1 MLNTP
6 GPWGYTYDGSS
17 DWSIGPADDPQGD
30 GRVAHVWDKNDE
42 RARANVSLIA
52 AAPEMLAM
60 LKRLEWEG
68 AWADSPIMPD
78 PYRACPTCHAK
89 WAIGKHDA
97 DCELAALMAK
107 AEGK

>member
-1 MLNTP
+1 VMHTK
-6 GPWGYTYDGSS
+6 GPWINCHSHVDDSSGWPLVRSTCDFERLNPYDF
-17 DWSIGPADDPQGD
+17 A
-30 GRVAHVWDKNDE
+30 
-42 RARANVSLIA
+42 LIA
-52 AAPEMLAM
+52 AAPDMLGM

-78 PYRACPTCHAK
+78 PYRACPICHAK

-97 DCELAALMAK
+97 DCELATLIAK